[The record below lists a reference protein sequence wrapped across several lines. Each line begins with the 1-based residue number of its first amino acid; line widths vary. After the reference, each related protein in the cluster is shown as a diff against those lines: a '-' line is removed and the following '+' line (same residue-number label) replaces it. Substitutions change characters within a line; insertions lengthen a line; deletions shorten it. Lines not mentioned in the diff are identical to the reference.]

1 MTAPTTGFPGSR
13 NSQATP
19 LRWFSP
25 VSPGPSRSIRCAAP
39 KAAEARGGDTL
50 TRIKT
55 REHLIHV
62 LTEAAEVEHNLLC
75 AYLYATFSL
84 KRAGEAGLTAD
95 QGEAVERWRK
105 VILTVA
111 LEEMAHLAS
120 VNNLLIAIGGA
131 PHFDRPNLPASPGY
145 VSASVVVRLT
155 PFSKATLDH
164 FIFLERADTVD
175 VPVADGFEPEAP
187 PREVPPDRITPSAQ
201 DYETIGELYDSLADG
216 LSRVAAEIGESVLID
231 PAGAGQLDTEILKLP
246 NVRRITDLASALAVI
261 EHIKEEGEGSSGARE
276 ASHFDRFVSIRDEW
290 AELVAQSPDFEPA
303 WPAAHDPVMRKP
315 ADGLDRVWVTA
326 EPAAS
331 MLDLGNALYGA
342 MLQLL
347 DQTFTCADADDRSA
361 MMLASVEMMEAC
373 AAVAT
378 ALARLPASDDHPG
391 VNAGITFAVPRNFG
405 YRPNPSRTRAV
416 FTERVGALAARAHD
430 ILSGDAAEKAQRR
443 LGNALRC
450 LKGQA

>member
-1 MTAPTTGFPGSR
+1 MNVIS
-13 NSQATP
+13 S
-19 LRWFSP
+19 
-25 VSPGPSRSIRCAAP
+25 
-39 KAAEARGGDTL
+39 
-50 TRIKT
+50 

-84 KRAGEAGLTAD
+84 KRANEAGLTDA

-105 VILTVA
+105 TILTVA
-111 LEEMAHLAS
+111 LEEMGHLAS
-120 VNNLLIAIGGA
+120 VNNLLIAVGGA

-155 PFSKATLDH
+155 PFNRATLDH
-164 FIFLERADTVD
+164 FIFLERADSVA
-175 VPVADGFEPEAP
+175 VPVAEGFEPEAP
-187 PREVPPDRITPSAQ
+187 AREVRPDRVTPSAQ
-201 DYETIGELYDSLADG
+201 DYATIGELYDSLAEG
-216 LSRVAAEIGESVLID
+216 LVRVAAQVGEAVLID

-261 EHIKEEGEGSSGARE
+261 DQIKEEGEGSSGARE
-276 ASHFDRFVSIRDEW
+276 ASHFDRFVSIREEW
-290 AELVAQSPDFEPA
+290 AALEAQTPDFEPA

-315 ADGLDRVWVTA
+315 AEGLDRVWVTL

-331 MLDLGNALYGA
+331 CLDLANALYGA

-347 DQTFTCADADDRSA
+347 DQTFTCRDADDRSA
-361 MMLASVEMMEAC
+361 YMLASVELMEAC

-378 ALARLPASDDHPG
+378 ALARMPASEDHPG

-405 YRPNPSRTRAV
+405 YRPNPERTRGI
-416 FTERVGALAARAHD
+416 FTERIVALAARAD
-430 ILSGDAAEKAQRR
+430 VILKGEAAEKARRR
-443 LGNALRC
+443 LNNALVQLR
-450 LKGQA
+450 GQP